1 MKSLFRVIAQ
11 SDPAPVSR
19 QDGSQIQ
26 KSTIVLQEL
35 GGRYEDSYS
44 ATMLGN
50 LALCKFY
57 PDDIVWAS
65 LRFSAREYH
74 PTNCGTADT
83 TRVNYAMDVTVHDIV
98 KMNHN

>member
-11 SDPAPVSR
+11 SDPTPVTR

-26 KSTIVLQEL
+26 KSTLVLQEL

-65 LRFSAREYH
+65 LRFTAREYH
-74 PTNCGTADT
+74 PTNCGITDT
-83 TRVNYAMDVTVHDIV
+83 TRVNYAMDVTVQDIV